1 MIYHPIKI
9 KRAKMFNSNNMRQDN
24 RPGKLY
30 TNVDRFTKI
39 IDDQPI
45 VTPRSLGLI
54 RNNEYAIIRLSGG
67 YNNVEAPF
75 ILVQR
80 VQGKLTVFATDTIYT
95 SPQKLVNDL
104 LIEKISNDQQF
115 IQFIQNVERIV
126 VDERELSDM
135 LRHNNAA
142 FAPRIITT
150 FENNKESLRH
160 CKLIM

>member
-1 MIYHPIKI
+1 
-9 KRAKMFNSNNMRQDN
+9 MFNSNNMRQDN
-24 RPGKLY
+24 RPGKFY
-30 TNVDRFTKI
+30 ENVDRFTKI

-45 VTPRSLGLI
+45 VTQRSLGLI

-67 YNNVEAPF
+67 YTNVEAPF

-80 VQGKLTVFATDTIYT
+80 VQGKLIVFATDTIYT

-104 LIEKISNDQQF
+104 LIEKISNDE
-115 IQFIQNVERIV
+115 QFIQNVERLP
-126 VDERELSDM
+126 VDERDLADK
-135 LRHNNAA
+135 LRHNNSA
-142 FAPRIITT
+142 FAPRIINT